1 MTFYKWLEVRL
12 LQHLPNT
19 SRQSQ
24 LVGGLI
30 SGLSAAISG
39 VFLSYLLSATVQTL
53 IVRQLGR
60 LLYGEYATLVAALG
74 LMTSLLGF
82 GLDIWLLNEG
92 GRAPANLARN
102 IAHVLRIKLFGAAIL
117 LILVGI
123 AWANQIVQTPAFVV
137 GVIGII
143 CDSLTNTGYNALRAL
158 RRNGQVAIFQVI
170 APLVLLLALL
180 VMQNTTIS
188 IFALFC
194 VQAACSSALALI
206 LLRRLSNICG
216 PLFGHRFDLIYLVRG
231 AWLFVASDALS
242 NLYTQ
247 SSIVILGRLVDPSAV
262 GLFKPALNIIGFT
275 FLVPSLIFLVGLPH
289 LNAAGLSGQQY
300 RGLVRA
306 MTIGALL
313 YGLAALIGLW
323 FFADLIIKILF
334 GAGYAA
340 ALPLVQMMSLIPLF
354 KAGSFVCVAILL
366 SLDRQ
371 RLRVGIQAV
380 IAVASLIGGLLIIP
394 LYGLSGAVWL
404 YTATEALV
412 FLLYFLGAVLAMR
425 RGER

>member
-170 APLVLLLALL
+170 APLVLLMALL

-231 AWLFVASDALS
+231 AWLFVLSDALS

-289 LNAAGLSGQQY
+289 LNAAGLSSQQY

-313 YGLAALIGLW
+313 YGLAVLIGLW

-380 IAVASLIGGLLIIP
+380 IAVASLISGLLIIP

-404 YTATEALV
+404 YTVTEALV